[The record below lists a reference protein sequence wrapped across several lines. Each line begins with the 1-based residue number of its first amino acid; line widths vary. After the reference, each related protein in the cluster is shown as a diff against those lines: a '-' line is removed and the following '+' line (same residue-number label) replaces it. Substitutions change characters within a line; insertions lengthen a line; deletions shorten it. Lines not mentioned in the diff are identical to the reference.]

1 MEDGLGVGGE
11 GESGRVLPRHDP
23 SADLLVLAKLQA
35 GVLSTEQLLGHGLPR
50 HSVERLV
57 RQGHWQRLDRSVYLT
72 TSVEPSW
79 MALAWAGVLLGG
91 DRARLG
97 GSAAGF
103 LHGLLDREPQPIT
116 VLVPGSQVTRSRDP
130 WRFRREGAGARE
142 ARSPGSPPRTT
153 VEDTVLDLC
162 DLGTPGEAVG
172 WVTQAVQSRR
182 TTVPQLRTAL
192 RRRRRARHR
201 LLLEDLL
208 GDVSAGAES
217 ALEVRYL
224 RDVERAHGLP
234 AGDRQHRQHAF
245 RRDVAYR
252 RFGLVVELD
261 GRLGH
266 EGRGRFRDM
275 WRDNVTTVGG
285 ELTLRYGYA
294 DVSER
299 PCLVARQVGTVLVGR
314 GWDGELTRCR
324 RCPVEV

>member
-1 MEDGLGVGGE
+1 M
-11 GESGRVLPRHDP
+11 LPRHDP
-23 SADLLVLAKLQA
+23 SADLLALAELQA

-72 TSVEPSW
+72 APGQPSW
-79 MALAWAGVLLGG
+79 PALAWAGVLLGG

-103 LHGLLDREPQPIT
+103 AHGLLDQAPDPIT
-116 VLVPGSQVTRSRDP
+116 VFVPGAQMTRSRDH
-130 WRFRREGAGARE
+130 WSFRREGAGARE
-142 ARSPGSPPRTT
+142 PRSPGSPPRTT

-162 DLGTPGEAVG
+162 DLGTAGEAVG

-182 TTVPQLRTAL
+182 TTVHQLGSAL

-201 LLLEDLL
+201 RLLEELL
-208 GDVSAGAES
+208 GDVAAGAES
-217 ALEVRYL
+217 ALELRYL

-234 AGDRQHRQHAF
+234 AGDRQHRRHAF
-245 RRDVAYR
+245 RRDVTYR

-285 ELTLRYGYA
+285 EVTLRYGHA

-299 PCLVARQVGTVLVGR
+299 PCLVARQVGSVLVGR
-314 GWDGELTRCR
+314 GWVGELARCR
-324 RCPVEV
+324 RCPVMV